1 MTKTVPNPH
10 FQALPALNKEL
21 YLLLKD
27 WFLKNKRDFPWRRTK
42 DPYAIWV
49 SEIMLQQTRASTV
62 VPYYEAFLK
71 QFPTVESL
79 ALASEEALL
88 KAWEGLGYYRRAK
101 NLQKG
106 ALYFLKEHQ
115 GKLPA
120 DYEALKKAHGIGE
133 YTAGAIASFAFDLPV
148 PAIDGNAVRV
158 LSRLLGKPF
167 SLSKEADRKKCAGYV
182 QALFDKHPEISP
194 ALWNEALIELGAT
207 VCTPTQ
213 ANYALHPWKEFDFAY
228 QTGRLAEFPLPKTK
242 KVLPEE
248 HYLVFCLQDKDQK
261 FYVQKRNKDGLLA
274 GLWEFPMFC
283 KKNFFQEDL
292 KVPTFTTEKELF
304 LRLFQEH
311 KNCSPLP
318 LPLDTENIRFLA
330 SKKHIFSHKIWHL
343 QFFLIK
349 IEESK
354 SFFHTLLKKYEVSS
368 KADAKDWL
376 SSQDIKKLAFSSSQT
391 ALRDTLCATEI

>member
-1 MTKTVPNPH
+1 MTNIAPNPH
-10 FQALPALNKEL
+10 FQALPALTKEL
-21 YLLLKD
+21 YLLLKE

-49 SEIMLQQTRASTV
+49 SEIMLQQTRAATV

-79 ALASEEALL
+79 ALAPEEALL

-120 DYEALKKAHGIGE
+120 NYEALKKAYGIGE

-167 SLSKEADRKKCAGYV
+167 SLSKEADRRKCANYV
-182 QALFDKHPEISP
+182 QALFDQHPEISP

-213 ANYALHPWKEFDFAY
+213 ANYDLHPWKDFDFAY

-242 KVLPEE
+242 KALPEE

-261 FYVQKRNKDGLLA
+261 FYVQKRKKDGLLA
-274 GLWEFPMFC
+274 SLWEFPMFC
-283 KKNFFQEDL
+283 QKTFLKEDL
-292 KVPTFTTEKELF
+292 KAPTFTTEKELF

-311 KNCSPLP
+311 KNFSTLP
-318 LPLDTENIRFLA
+318 LTLDIENIRFLA

-343 QFFLIK
+343 QFFLIH
-349 IEESK
+349 IEETK
-354 SFFHTLLKKYEVSS
+354 DFFHTLLQKYEVASETS
-368 KADAKDWL
+368 AKDWL
-376 SSQDIKKLAFSSSQT
+376 SSKDIEKLAFSSSQT
-391 ALRDTLCATEI
+391 AIREKLCSTKI